1 MPTVQNTYSNGLA
14 VAFAGMIA
22 TTRPNTLISRE
33 VETALGFG
41 LAAVQGTA
49 DYQVQPLDNVADKF
63 VGISVREQS
72 VNIVAASPDVYPV
85 KSTALIM
92 TIGDIWLQASVA
104 VAAGDPVYVTP
115 AGAWTNV
122 SNSNANQLITDARW
136 DTSTSGAGLA
146 ICALK

>member
-1 MPTVQNTYSNGLA
+1 MPAVQSNYNTQLA
-14 VAFAGMIA
+14 VAFVGMIA
-22 TTRPNTLISRE
+22 STRPNTLISRE

-41 LAAVQGTA
+41 LAAVQGTR

-72 VNIVAASPDVYPV
+72 TPVTTNDTYPV
-85 KSTALIM
+85 KSTAMLM
-92 TIGDIWLQASVA
+92 TLGDIWVQASLA

-122 SNSNANQLITDARW
+122 SNSNANQLINDARW
-136 DTSTSGAGLA
+136 DTSTAGAGLA
-146 ICALK
+146 VIALK